1 MTTTTRDR
9 SIAGVLPAVE
19 TLEGEGFVVRRPFPV
34 AGLEQLD
41 PFLLLDHLGPRDLAP
56 GEAKGAPDHPHRGFE
71 TVTYILEGELEH
83 EDSVGNHGIIG
94 PGDVQWM
101 TAGAGVVHSEM
112 PSRRMQVGGG
122 RLHGFQLWVN
132 LPRDAKMT
140 APRYQEVTAASIPV
154 VERSAGAAGRGAPS
168 VTVRII
174 AGEVDGVTGAV
185 DTHTPIAYL
194 HVTVPPGA
202 STTLPAPV
210 ERNAMTYVVS
220 GVVVVGDRPSAEAE
234 LVVLDRDGGEVTLS
248 VPEDAPEPAE
258 VLVLQGTPIAEPLF
272 RYGPFVMN
280 TKAEI
285 IQAIEDFQ
293 AGRMGAIAR

>member
-1 MTTTTRDR
+1 MTTTTRAR
-9 SIAGVLPAVE
+9 GVAGVLPAIE

-34 AGLEQLD
+34 VGIDQID
-41 PFLLLDHLGPRDLAP
+41 PFLLLDHLGPKDLAP

-112 PSRRMQVGGG
+112 PSRRLQRDGG

-132 LPRDAKMT
+132 LPREAKMNP
-140 APRYQEVTAASIPV
+140 PRYQEVTAASIPAV
-154 VERSAGAAGRGAPS
+154 DRDGA
-168 VTVRII
+168 TVRVI
-174 AGEVDGVTGAV
+174 AGSVDGIDGAV

-194 HVTVPPGA
+194 HVTLPPGT
-202 STTLPAPV
+202 STTLPAPDD
-210 ERNAMTYVVS
+210 RNAMVYVVS
-220 GVVVVGDRPSAEAE
+220 GVVVAAGQPAHEAE
-234 LVVLDRDGGEVTLS
+234 LVVFDRDGEEIALS
-248 VPEDAPEPAE
+248 TPDDAVEPAE
-258 VLVLQGTPIAEPLF
+258 LLVIEGTPIGEPLF

-285 IQAIEDFQ
+285 IEAIEDFQ
-293 AGRMGAIAR
+293 AGRMGAISR